1 MIDENAFLA
10 WCANLF
16 DEPVEN
22 LSLDTPR
29 VDLAGWDSMGSLLL
43 IADLDE
49 MYGIEIGEEG
59 ILQLKTLGDLAA
71 LIESQAKPSE

>member
-1 MIDENAFLA
+1 MIDQDKFLK
-10 WCANLF
+10 WCSDLF

-29 VDLAGWDSMGSLLL
+29 SDIEGWDSMGSLLL

-49 MYGIEIGEEG
+49 IYGIEIGEEG
-59 ILQLKTLGDLAA
+59 ILKLKTLADLAA
-71 LIESQAKPSE
+71 LVEGRSEPA